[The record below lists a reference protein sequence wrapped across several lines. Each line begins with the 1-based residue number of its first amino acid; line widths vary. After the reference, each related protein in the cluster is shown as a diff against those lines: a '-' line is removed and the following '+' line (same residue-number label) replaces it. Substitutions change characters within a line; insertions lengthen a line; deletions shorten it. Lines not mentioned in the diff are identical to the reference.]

1 MGTPQEV
8 PGRRQRALTA
18 VAYLVLFVLGAVQ
31 GLIGSFQYS
40 RSPVPLVA
48 ILLALVIF
56 ATCVLCGWG
65 MRSFVGGLLPGVGW
79 LVVSFVL
86 AMPSSHGS
94 VIITNTTAGKWYLYG
109 GTAAVAA
116 GASTAFVLRARA
128 QSRPRSADAG
138 SGP

>member
-1 MGTPQEV
+1 MGTPQDL
-8 PGRRQRALTA
+8 PGRGQRAFTA
-18 VAYLVLFVLGAVQ
+18 ITYLVLLVLGAMQ

-65 MRSFVGGLLPGVGW
+65 MRSFAGGLLPAIGW
-79 LVVSFVL
+79 IIVSFVL
-86 AMPSSHGS
+86 AMPNSHGS

-109 GTAAVAA
+109 GALAAAA
-116 GASTAFVLRARA
+116 GATTAFVLRARA
-128 QSRPRSADAG
+128 QTRSR
-138 SGP
+138 

>member
-1 MGTPQEV
+1 MGTPQDL
-8 PGRRQRALTA
+8 PGRGQRAFT
-18 VAYLVLFVLGAVQ
+18 VIAYLVLLVLGAMQ
-31 GLIGSFQYS
+31 GLIGSFQYG

-65 MRSFVGGLLPGVGW
+65 MHSFSAGLLPALGW

-86 AMPSSHGS
+86 AMPRSNGS

-109 GTAAVAA
+109 GALAAAS
-116 GASTAFVLRARA
+116 GATIAFVLRARA
-128 QSRPRSADAG
+128 PSRPH
-138 SGP
+138 

>member
-1 MGTPQEV
+1 MGTPQDL

-18 VAYLVLFVLGAVQ
+18 VAYIVLLVLGAVQ

-48 ILLALVIF
+48 ILLGLVIF

-65 MRSFVGGLLPGVGW
+65 MRSFAGGLLPALGW

-109 GTAAVAA
+109 GALAAAA
-116 GASTAFVLRARA
+116 GATTAFVLRARA
-128 QSRPRSADAG
+128 QTRSR
-138 SGP
+138 

>member
-1 MGTPQEV
+1 MGTPQDL
-8 PGRRQRALTA
+8 PGRRQRAFTA
-18 VAYLVLFVLGAVQ
+18 VAYLVLLVLGAMQ

-48 ILLALVIF
+48 ILLGLLIF

-65 MRSFVGGLLPGVGW
+65 MRSFGGGLLPGLGW
-79 LVVSFVL
+79 IIVSFVL

-109 GTAAVAA
+109 GTVAVAA
-116 GASTAFVLRARA
+116 GALTAFVLRARA
-128 QSRPRSADAG
+128 QSRPR
-138 SGP
+138 

>member
-1 MGTPQEV
+1 METPQDL
-8 PGRRQRALTA
+8 PGRGQRVFTA
-18 VAYLVLFVLGAVQ
+18 ITYLVVLVLGAMQ

-48 ILLALVIF
+48 ILLDLVIF

-65 MRSFVGGLLPGVGW
+65 MRSFGAGLLPAVGW
-79 LVVSFVL
+79 IVVSFVL

-109 GTAAVAA
+109 GALAAAA
-116 GASTAFVLRARA
+116 GATTAFVLRARA
-128 QSRPRSADAG
+128 PSRPR
-138 SGP
+138 PR

>member
-1 MGTPQEV
+1 MGTPQDL
-8 PGRRQRALTA
+8 PDRRQRAFTA
-18 VAYLVLFVLGAVQ
+18 VTYLVVFVLGAVQ

-65 MRSFVGGLLPGVGW
+65 MRSFSGGLLPALGW
-79 LVVSFVL
+79 IVVSFVL

-109 GTAAVAA
+109 GAAAVAA

-128 QSRPRSADAG
+128 QSRPADVRD

>member
-1 MGTPQEV
+1 MGTPQDL
-8 PGRRQRALTA
+8 PDRRQRAFTA
-18 VAYLVLFVLGAVQ
+18 VTYLVVFVLGAVQ

-128 QSRPRSADAG
+128 QSRPR
-138 SGP
+138 

>member
-1 MGTPQEV
+1 MGTPQDL
-8 PGRRQRALTA
+8 PGRRQRAFTA
-18 VAYLVLFVLGAVQ
+18 VAYLVLLVLGAMQ

-48 ILLALVIF
+48 ILLGLVIF

-65 MRSFVGGLLPGVGW
+65 MRSFAGGLLPALGW
-79 LVVSFVL
+79 MVVSFVL

-109 GTAAVAA
+109 GAVAVAA

-128 QSRPRSADAG
+128 QSRPR
-138 SGP
+138 

>member
-1 MGTPQEV
+1 MGTPQDL

-18 VAYLVLFVLGAVQ
+18 VGYLVLFVLGAVQ

-48 ILLALVIF
+48 ILLGLVIF

-65 MRSFVGGLLPGVGW
+65 MRSFAGGLLPALGW

-94 VIITNTTAGKWYLYG
+94 VIITNTAAGKWYLYFG
-109 GTAAVAA
+109 ALAAAA

-128 QSRPRSADAG
+128 QSRPR
-138 SGP
+138 

>member
-1 MGTPQEV
+1 MGTPQDL

-18 VAYLVLFVLGAVQ
+18 VAYIVLLVLGAVQ

-48 ILLALVIF
+48 ILLGLVIF

-65 MRSFVGGLLPGVGW
+65 MRSFAGGLLPALGW

-86 AMPSSHGS
+86 AMPSSNGS

-128 QSRPRSADAG
+128 QSRPR
-138 SGP
+138 

>member
-1 MGTPQEV
+1 MGTPQDL

-18 VAYLVLFVLGAVQ
+18 VGYLVLFVLGAVQ

-48 ILLALVIF
+48 ILLGLVIF

-65 MRSFVGGLLPGVGW
+65 MRSFAGGLLPALGW

-94 VIITNTTAGKWYLYG
+94 VIITNTAAGKWYLYFG
-109 GTAAVAA
+109 ALAVAA

-128 QSRPRSADAG
+128 QSRPR
-138 SGP
+138 

>member
-1 MGTPQEV
+1 MGTPQDLQ
-8 PGRRQRALTA
+8 GGRQRAFTA
-18 VAYLVLFVLGAVQ
+18 VAYLVLFVLGAMQ

-48 ILLALVIF
+48 ILLGLAIF

-65 MRSFVGGLLPGVGW
+65 MRSFAGGLLPALGW

-109 GTAAVAA
+109 GAAAVAA
-116 GASTAFVLRARA
+116 GASAAFVLRARA
-128 QSRPRSADAG
+128 QSRPR
-138 SGP
+138 

>member
-48 ILLALVIF
+48 ILLALVIL

-65 MRSFVGGLLPGVGW
+65 MRSFSGGLLPALGW

-109 GTAAVAA
+109 GAAAVAA

-128 QSRPRSADAG
+128 QSRPADVRD

>member
-65 MRSFVGGLLPGVGW
+65 MRSFAGGLLPALGW

-128 QSRPRSADAG
+128 QSRPR
-138 SGP
+138 

>member
-65 MRSFVGGLLPGVGW
+65 MRTFAGGLLPALGW
-79 LVVSFVL
+79 LVVSLVL

-109 GTAAVAA
+109 GAVAVAA

-128 QSRPRSADAG
+128 QSRPR
-138 SGP
+138 

>member
-1 MGTPQEV
+1 MGTPQDL
-8 PGRRQRALTA
+8 PGKGQRVFMAI
-18 VAYLVLFVLGAVQ
+18 AYLVLLVLGAMQ

-48 ILLALVIF
+48 ILLDLVIF

-65 MRSFVGGLLPGVGW
+65 MRSFGAGLLPAVGW
-79 LVVSFVL
+79 IVVSFVL

-109 GTAAVAA
+109 GALAAAA
-116 GASTAFVLRARA
+116 GATTAFVLRARA
-128 QSRPRSADAG
+128 PSRPR
-138 SGP
+138 PR